1 MEFLKRFLGKSIRR
15 KILVATLVSLGVFSL
30 LVTLLTG
37 QMAMRPFYRMADRN
51 EAMHLESR
59 ARLVDGYME
68 QRMRDI
74 GILTR
79 QLAFNLEEAS
89 GGNPGPGWPAT
100 YGVVSRLEF
109 FRQQHGEE
117 LEQVFLVLEDGTRIS
132 TLGGDVSGSTPE
144 QWDLITSQPEVRLLS
159 LTVSRDTGEPVAVL
173 GGPLLVGD
181 RILGGLG
188 ATVRLSHAARI
199 LQDENGL
206 AAPLYVVD
214 SQGRY
219 LIHPEDA
226 MLMETAPEW
235 GDISGSGSG
244 AEPVSRDGN
253 LYFTTSMESAPEML
267 VYTRVD
273 QQELYREIRQFG
285 RLMLLVVNLGL
296 VVLAFLIYLLAGTF
310 TRPLQRMKKVFER
323 AASGDLFVRADASQ
337 ADELGQTAASFN
349 SMIERLRQMTY
360 FDTLTGLPNMKYF
373 MYNMETKAAG
383 DRAEEYAILLAS
395 INGFKKINETYG
407 FNIGD
412 EVLIETARRLKKRI
426 EVARI
431 TDYVAR
437 FSGDEFLVFL
447 RGFSGR
453 EELEQEVVQII
464 QSITKPFF
472 VQQHQ
477 LSVQFALGGFL
488 FDNNTEIDHDFL
500 VSTVSLARSQAK
512 LSKSSHVILTP
523 GDLGTSQIRQNKM
536 IENDL
541 YRAVEYGELE
551 VYFQPIYDIEHNR
564 VVSLESLLRWKHPE
578 HGYISP
584 AVFIP
589 IAEESGQIQVIGRWV
604 LEQACRQMKIWQLEY
619 PDLAVSV
626 NISPQQFSRK
636 DFVRELIDILCKL
649 DYQPERLNLE
659 ITEEV
664 GLYNLEE
671 QDEKLK
677 FLHDWGVGISVD
689 DFGTGYSSF
698 RYLAQ
703 LSISQVKIDRS
714 FVRDMPN
721 NEKSKAIVKT
731 IISMSRAL
739 KLDCV
744 AEGVETQEQLLMLRE
759 LGCAKIQGYL
769 LTRPLPAEEMT
780 RWLGGDK

>member
-1 MEFLKRFLGKSIRR
+1 M
-15 KILVATLVSLGVFSL
+15 
-30 LVTLLTG
+30 
-37 QMAMRPFYRMADRN
+37 Q
-51 EAMHLESR
+51 
-59 ARLVDGYME
+59 
-68 QRMRDI
+68 
-74 GILTR
+74 
-79 QLAFNLEEAS
+79 
-89 GGNPGPGWPAT
+89 
-100 YGVVSRLEF
+100 
-109 FRQQHGEE
+109 
-117 LEQVFLVLEDGTRIS
+117 
-132 TLGGDVSGSTPE
+132 
-144 QWDLITSQPEVRLLS
+144 
-159 LTVSRDTGEPVAVL
+159 
-173 GGPLLVGD
+173 
-181 RILGGLG
+181 
-188 ATVRLSHAARI
+188 
-199 LQDENGL
+199 
-206 AAPLYVVD
+206 
-214 SQGRY
+214 
-219 LIHPEDA
+219 
-226 MLMETAPEW
+226 
-235 GDISGSGSG
+235 
-244 AEPVSRDGN
+244 
-253 LYFTTSMESAPEML
+253 FT
-267 VYTRVD
+267 
-273 QQELYREIRQFG
+273 
-285 RLMLLVVNLGL
+285 
-296 VVLAFLIYLLAGTF
+296 
-310 TRPLQRMKKVFER
+310 
-323 AASGDLFVRADASQ
+323 
-337 ADELGQTAASFN
+337 
-349 SMIERLRQMTY
+349 
-360 FDTLTGLPNMKYF
+360 
-373 MYNMETKAAG
+373 
-383 DRAEEYAILLAS
+383 
-395 INGFKKINETYG
+395 
-407 FNIGD
+407 
-412 EVLIETARRLKKRI
+412 
-426 EVARI
+426 
-431 TDYVAR
+431 
-437 FSGDEFLVFL
+437 
-447 RGFSGR
+447 
-453 EELEQEVVQII
+453 
-464 QSITKPFF
+464 
-472 VQQHQ
+472 
-477 LSVQFALGGFL
+477 LGGFL